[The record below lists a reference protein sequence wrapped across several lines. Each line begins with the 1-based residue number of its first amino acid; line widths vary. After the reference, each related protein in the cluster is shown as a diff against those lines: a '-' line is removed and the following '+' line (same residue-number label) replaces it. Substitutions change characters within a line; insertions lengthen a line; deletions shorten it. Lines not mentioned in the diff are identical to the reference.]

1 MVRAGSLVA
10 LLLALCASLAGCSL
24 LLDFSDKAGV
34 HDASID
40 GPYTAAECAY
50 KEPND
55 TPDTAAVITTADMGP
70 GAICKVD
77 GDAGLAEDD
86 DWYRFTVPAG
96 TTKVSIQMI
105 YVNRPGGDLDL
116 KLTDLTGNMLAESRE
131 FTGTELI
138 TCPAVSPACAML
150 APGDYVFDVF
160 PATAGFVN
168 DYTFTLTLQ

>member
-1 MVRAGSLVA
+1 MVRGLR
-10 LLLALCASLAGCSL
+10 LLALCASLSGCSL
-24 LLDFSDKAGV
+24 ILNFSDQAGV

-55 TPDTAAVITTADMGP
+55 TPDTAAVITVADMGP
-70 GAICKVD
+70 GAICAVAP
-77 GDAGLAEDD
+77 DAGLAEDD

-96 TTKVSIQMI
+96 TMTVTIQMI
-105 YVNRPGGDLDL
+105 YTNRAGGDLDL
-116 KLTDLTGNMLAESRE
+116 RLTDLTGNMLAESRE

-138 TCPAVSPACAML
+138 TCPAVSPACATL
-150 APGDYVFDVF
+150 AAGDYVFEVF
-160 PATAGFVN
+160 PAQPSFLN